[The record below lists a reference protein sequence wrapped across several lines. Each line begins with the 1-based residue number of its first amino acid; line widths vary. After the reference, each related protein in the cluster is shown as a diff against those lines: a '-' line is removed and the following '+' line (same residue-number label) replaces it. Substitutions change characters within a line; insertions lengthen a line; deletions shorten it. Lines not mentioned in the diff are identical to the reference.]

1 MNNDR
6 RAWQTVAAMSR
17 MVLQASGDDAHLVL
31 DQMLVGALF
40 NKKEPQAVG
49 DAHPRG
55 DVLQRLLGKLLLFTH
70 VVRPTENVRAAT
82 PAGNTAST
90 AVGSILGIAQRL
102 PLARSSML
110 RKSAAA
116 GGPSCE
122 ARLCREAGS
131 WGWNFGA
138 FRFRA

>member
-70 VVRPTENVRAAT
+70 VVRPTENVSVPRLLATLQRQPRQHWQRMTQPLHAACCC
-82 PAGNTAST
+82 AASCHQT
-90 AVGSILGIAQRL
+90 KHGYVDQHARDRGLWRL
-102 PLARSSML
+102 SF
-110 RKSAAA
+110 SA
-116 GGPSCE
+116 
-122 ARLCREAGS
+122 
-131 WGWNFGA
+131 
-138 FRFRA
+138 